1 MAIRLRIVNAHPKE
15 VDSCVGEYLADQELA
30 GLRPVTRYQHNTLL
44 GRLSRH
50 ISPTQLRDATS
61 DQLRDF
67 LLRSKANGQP
77 LSQGTRAGEASWLRS
92 YFGWL
97 HRTGRRADNPTEYL
111 PRPKHPRRL
120 PRPIG
125 EPDLEMAIALADARM
140 RAWLRLA
147 AYTGLRAAEISML
160 RGENVLLSQHLI
172 VIAEGKGGRP
182 GVVPAHPSV
191 LQSLT
196 DWGLPQAGWVFPH
209 TYKHDEPI
217 KAWSVSHKAAD
228 YLRSC
233 GIDATIHQLR
243 HRFATAVYQ
252 TSGRDLRT
260 TQELLR
266 HATPLSTAIYTWV
279 DPADA
284 SCRQR
289 ALTGC

>member
-1 MAIRLRIVNAHPKE
+1 MAPPNRSTPTTPPNTSRDRNTHD
-15 VDSCVGEYLADQELA
+15 DSPSNRRT
-30 GLRPVTRYQHNTLL
+30 RPRNGH
-44 GRLSRH
+44 RSR
-50 ISPTQLRDATS
+50 R
-61 DQLRDF
+61 
-67 LLRSKANGQP
+67 
-77 LSQGTRAGEASWLRS
+77 
-92 YFGWL
+92 
-97 HRTGRRADNPTEYL
+97 RTN
-111 PRPKHPRRL
+111 
-120 PRPIG
+120 
-125 EPDLEMAIALADARM
+125 

-284 SCRQR
+284 SQAVN
-289 ALTGC
+289 AL